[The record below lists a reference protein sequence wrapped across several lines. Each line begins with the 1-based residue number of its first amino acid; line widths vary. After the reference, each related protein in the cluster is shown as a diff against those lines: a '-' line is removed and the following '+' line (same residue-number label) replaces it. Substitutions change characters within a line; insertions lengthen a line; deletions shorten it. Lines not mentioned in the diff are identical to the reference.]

1 MLTIYI
7 KGRDEAEMMTI
18 DEMKQLLQASLPP
31 KRYKHS
37 VHVYETALE
46 LAKSHKLPE
55 EKIAI
60 CALLHDCGREVA
72 SKESAAEADALGIAL
87 DDVERNQPILLHAK
101 LGVYY
106 AQTKYGVTDKEIL
119 AGISRMVAGLLF
131 LTAVLA
137 STEELLAIGIVKSKR
152 VPKSVA
158 LAKFFGLS
166 WPEITSATLSEP
178 CKATPRASAS
188 STRS

>member
-72 SKESAAEADALGIAL
+72 SKESAAEADALGIAI

-101 LGVYY
+101 LGVN
-106 AQTKYGVTDKEIL
+106 
-119 AGISRMVAGLLF
+119 
-131 LTAVLA
+131 
-137 STEELLAIGIVKSKR
+137 
-152 VPKSVA
+152 
-158 LAKFFGLS
+158 
-166 WPEITSATLSEP
+166 
-178 CKATPRASAS
+178 
-188 STRS
+188 

>member
-18 DEMKQLLQASLPP
+18 DEIKQLLQASLPP

-72 SKESAAEADALGIAL
+72 SKESAAKADALGIAI

-119 AGISRMVAGLLF
+119 EGISQHTTGAAHM
-131 LTAVLA
+131 TD
-137 STEELLAIGIVKSKR
+137 
-152 VPKSVA
+152 
-158 LAKFFGLS
+158 LAKVVFLADMISRG
-166 WPEITSATLSEP
+166 
-178 CKATPRASAS
+178 
-188 STRS
+188 

>member
-7 KGRDEAEMMTI
+7 KGRDKAEMMTI

-72 SKESAAEADALGIAL
+72 SKESAAKADALGIAI
-87 DDVERNQPILLHAK
+87 DDVECNQPILLHAK

-106 AQTKYGVTDKEIL
+106 AHTTGAAHMTDLAKVVFLADMIEPGRDFPGIEDLRKLAHKSLDKAMLKAYSNTIEYLL
-119 AGISRMVAGLLF
+119 AGGQLIHPHCIDGYNELM
-131 LTAVLA
+131 LA
-137 STEELLAIGIVKSKR
+137 QKSDNK
-152 VPKSVA
+152 
-158 LAKFFGLS
+158 
-166 WPEITSATLSEP
+166 
-178 CKATPRASAS
+178 
-188 STRS
+188 

>member
-60 CALLHDCGREVA
+60 CALLHDCGREVV
-72 SKESAAEADALGIAL
+72 SKESAAKADALGIAI

-119 AGISRMVAGLLF
+119 AGIFDGRTECFALYAVGLCRTDGDREDRHQKYDHEGF
-131 LTAVLA
+131 VR
-137 STEELLAIGIVKSKR
+137 KY
-152 VPKSVA
+152 
-158 LAKFFGLS
+158 
-166 WPEITSATLSEP
+166 PE
-178 CKATPRASAS
+178 
-188 STRS
+188 

>member
-60 CALLHDCGREVA
+60 CAG
-72 SKESAAEADALGIAL
+72 
-87 DDVERNQPILLHAK
+87 
-101 LGVYY
+101 
-106 AQTKYGVTDKEIL
+106 
-119 AGISRMVAGLLF
+119 
-131 LTAVLA
+131 
-137 STEELLAIGIVKSKR
+137 
-152 VPKSVA
+152 
-158 LAKFFGLS
+158 
-166 WPEITSATLSEP
+166 
-178 CKATPRASAS
+178 
-188 STRS
+188 